1 MGMTCYY
8 LARMIAG
15 DPSNGP
21 FQQRMMRGRVG
32 SQAFT
37 IVVMCASGM
46 WAGHRANKEHGCQ
59 NIISY
64 GYRVTDHCGLTR
76 LDVDDLSFT

>member
-1 MGMTCYY
+1 MGATVYY
-8 LARMIAG
+8 LIRMVNG
-15 DPSNGP
+15 DSKDGA

-46 WAGHRANKEHGCQ
+46 WASHRFNQEQLEKRARKRELEEQQGK
-59 NIISY
+59 SAAA
-64 GYRVTDHCGLTR
+64 VP
-76 LDVDDLSFT
+76 S